1 MPRAKNKTESI
12 AKRPLEEI
20 TSEYETLSNDQPLA
34 KRPKLQKTSL
44 SSFAEVIECSMWKQL
59 DEQIAR
65 LFYACNLP

>member
-1 MPRAKNKTESI
+1 MLRAKKKESI

-20 TSEYETLSNDQPLA
+20 TSESETLSNDQPIA

-44 SSFAEVIECSMWKQL
+44 SSFAVSTECSMWKQL
-59 DEQIAR
+59 DEQIAS

>member
-1 MPRAKNKTESI
+1 MPRAKKKTESI

-20 TSEYETLSNDQPLA
+20 TSESETLSNDQPLA
-34 KRPKLQKTSL
+34 KRPKLQKTAVS
-44 SSFAEVIECSMWKQL
+44 IECSMWKQL